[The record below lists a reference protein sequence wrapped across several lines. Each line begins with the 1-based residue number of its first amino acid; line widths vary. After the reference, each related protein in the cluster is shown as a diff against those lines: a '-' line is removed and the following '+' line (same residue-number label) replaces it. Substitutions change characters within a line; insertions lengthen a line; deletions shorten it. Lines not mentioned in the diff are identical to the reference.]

1 MNIKTALSAALDII
15 FPPRCMVCLD
25 IIPLDKPKWICA
37 ECDGLLEIIKE
48 PVCTRCGARA
58 EAERSLCAGCTGKRP
73 HEFLESNR
81 ALFVYDDITKR
92 LIYNF
97 KYLNHPEIAEGLS
110 KTMLGP
116 NVRDYLRASDTLAY
130 VPLHRRRL
138 YGRGFNQ
145 AEAFAEKI
153 SAETGVPLVNLLSR
167 RRDTK
172 PQSALDYHSRL
183 ENLTN
188 AFEINKKTDIR
199 GKDIV
204 VVDDV
209 YTTGATLEACA
220 EALKKAGAAR
230 VRGFTVAVAV
240 KDS

>member
-1 MNIKTALSAALDII
+1 MDFKSAVSAALDFI

-25 IIPLDKPKWICA
+25 IIPAGQPKWICA
-37 ECDGLLEIIKE
+37 ECDGLLEFITE
-48 PVCTRCGARA
+48 PVCVRCGAHT
-58 EAERSLCAGCTGKRP
+58 ESERGLCAGCAGNP
-73 HEFLESNR
+73 EHINLESNR

-110 KTMLGP
+110 EIMPGP
-116 NVRDYLRASDTLAY
+116 VFRDYLRADMLTY

-138 YGRGFNQ
+138 YKRGFNQ
-145 AEAFAEKI
+145 TEAFAK
-153 SAETGVPLVNLLSR
+153 AVAGKTGVPLHNLLTR
-167 RRDTK
+167 KRDTK
-172 PQSALDYHSRL
+172 PQSSLHYHSRL

-199 GKDIV
+199 NKSVIIIDDI
-204 VVDDV
+204 
-209 YTTGATLEACA
+209 YTTGATMEACA
-220 EALKKAGAAR
+220 ETLKKGGAAR
-230 VRGFTVAVAV
+230 VKGFSVAVAV